1 MDKKLLINTK
11 MGGYLDERDKV
22 MSLSE
27 LNTRIYLLKK
37 KIEYLETIIKDIE
50 IHKLKDKIYQ
60 TEKLLMRLTND
71 QRTL

>member
-1 MDKKLLINTK
+1 